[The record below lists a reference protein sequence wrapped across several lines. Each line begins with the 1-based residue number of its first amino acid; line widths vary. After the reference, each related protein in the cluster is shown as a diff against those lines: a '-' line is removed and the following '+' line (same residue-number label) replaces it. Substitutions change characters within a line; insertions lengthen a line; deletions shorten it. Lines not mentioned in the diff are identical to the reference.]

1 MKKTNA
7 LIAAALAA
15 SMLTACGGTDTEEMI
30 SAESTV
36 SETTAATVSEKDTL
50 SAESEEATSETTT
63 ETTEKETVEELID
76 EPVIE
81 TDDLDWEDEPITD
94 DEPESPVEDSC
105 PFVYKEFEY
114 KDEENDHQIPVTQDS
129 VPDEMIEAALS
140 ALETAGIERYDYF
153 MSYDPTM
160 SVEEIVESG
169 NNVIDD
175 YEYWLV
181 DGKPRPTVWE
191 ALYRDFDHNGT
202 NEAFILFRTPWYMA
216 EVPSAEKPMCF
227 LVFVNSDNE
236 AQYLCGINGDIVGVL
251 EYPEF
256 THVLVVR
263 NGYNNIS
270 ADGHIFAVNGN
281 TATDVLHVGMTSEI
295 GGFLGVDDN
304 RVSVGYQMGEPTYY
318 KWDHTTNTYVIE
330 ES

>member
-7 LIAAALAA
+7 LIAAILVT
-15 SMLTACGGTDTEEMI
+15 SMLTACGGTGTAEMT

-36 SETTAATVSEKDTL
+36 SETTTATVSETDTL
-50 SAESEEATSETTT
+50 SAESEETTSG
-63 ETTEKETVEELID
+63 TTEKETVEEPID

-81 TDDLDWEDEPITD
+81 TDYLDWEDEPITD
-94 DEPESPVEDSC
+94 DEPEPPVEDAC

-114 KDEENDHQIPVTQDS
+114 KDEENDHLIPVTQDS

-153 MSYDPTM
+153 MSYD
-160 SVEEIVESG
+160 SENENAEYKI
-169 NNVIDD
+169 ND

-216 EVPSAEKPMCF
+216 EVPSAENPMCF

-251 EYPEF
+251 EYHEF
-256 THVLVVR
+256 THILVVR
-263 NGYNNIS
+263 NAYNNAS

-281 TATDVLHVGMTSEI
+281 MATDVLHVGMTSEI

-318 KWDHTTNTYVIE
+318 KWDYTTNTYVIE

>member
-7 LIAAALAA
+7 LIAAILVT
-15 SMLTACGGTDTEEMI
+15 SMLTSCGGTDTAEMT

-36 SETTAATVSEKDTL
+36 SETTTATVSETDTL
-50 SAESEEATSETTT
+50 SAESEETTS
-63 ETTEKETVEELID
+63 ETTEKETVEEPID

-94 DEPESPVEDSC
+94 DEPEPPVEDAC

-114 KDEENDHQIPVTQDS
+114 KDEENDHLIPVTQDS

-153 MSYDPTM
+153 MSYGPKNA
-160 SVEEIVESG
+160 EYK
-169 NNVIDD
+169 IDD

-216 EVPSAEKPMCF
+216 EVPSAENPMCF
-227 LVFVNSDNE
+227 LVFVNFDNE

-251 EYPEF
+251 EYHKF
-256 THVLVVR
+256 THILVVR
-263 NGYNNIS
+263 NAYNNAS

-318 KWDHTTNTYVIE
+318 KWDYTTNTYVIE

>member
-1 MKKTNA
+1 
-7 LIAAALAA
+7 
-15 SMLTACGGTDTEEMI
+15 MLTSCGGTDTAEMT

-36 SETTAATVSEKDTL
+36 SETTTATVSETDTL
-50 SAESEEATSETTT
+50 SAKSEETTS
-63 ETTEKETVEELID
+63 ETTEKETVEEPID

-94 DEPESPVEDSC
+94 DEPEPPVEDAC

-114 KDEENDHQIPVTQDS
+114 KDEENDHLIPVTQDS
-129 VPDEMIEAALS
+129 VPDEMVEAALS

-153 MSYDPTM
+153 MSYDP
-160 SVEEIVESG
+160 ENENAEYKI
-169 NNVIDD
+169 ND

-216 EVPSAEKPMCF
+216 EVPSAENPMCF

-251 EYPEF
+251 EYHKF
-256 THVLVVR
+256 THILVVR
-263 NGYNNIS
+263 NAYNNAS

-318 KWDHTTNTYVIE
+318 KWDYTTNTYVIE

>member
-7 LIAAALAA
+7 LITAVLVT
-15 SMLTACGGTDTEEMI
+15 SILTACGGTDTAEMT

-50 SAESEEATSETTT
+50 SAEIEEATSETTK
-63 ETTEKETVEELID
+63 KETAEEPID

-94 DEPESPVEDSC
+94 DEPEPPVEDVC
-105 PFVYKEFEY
+105 PFVFKEFEY
-114 KDEENDHQIPVTQDS
+114 KDEQNDHLVPVTQDS
-129 VPDEMIEAALS
+129 VPDEMVEAALS
-140 ALETAGIERYDYF
+140 ALEAAGIERYDYF
-153 MSYDPTM
+153 MSYDP
-160 SVEEIVESG
+160 ENENAEYK
-169 NNVIDD
+169 IDD

-216 EVPSAEKPMCF
+216 EVPSAENPMCF

-251 EYPEF
+251 EYHEF
-256 THVLVVR
+256 THILVVR

-270 ADGHIFAVNGN
+270 ADGHVFSVNGN
-281 TATDVLHVGMTSEI
+281 KATDVLHVGMTSEI

-318 KWDHTTNTYVIE
+318 KWDYATNTYVIE